1 MGPIKSNRILLL
13 LIVASML
20 LLAAFQAFW
29 LRKEYNEQKSIL
41 QKETDILFKNTVQA
55 LEDSVLQKKISIPI
69 QNYMNETLE
78 KNKLEFRKKQIPSPT
93 PLSIK
98 SLPKKSLLPTDT
110 GFFKPKVQKNM
121 VTFQG
126 NETFVFRETAR
137 YMQASK
143 KNSSISS
150 KGAFAEILRTVRP
163 DDIQSVKTNAV
174 GNMNITT
181 VTVADTSLEG
191 KKEILI
197 VNSFPPPDSLRQLFG
212 KVARVVRLR
221 HSKNDTTKPTFT
233 TKEGFKIAITINN
246 TKEKTPQH
254 FTQNKQTSQ
263 NQLFINL
270 SEKDSLQIKD
280 IAQVYGQKLQKVSIN
295 LPFEVQRKP
304 TKDTAYLTAFIS
316 KNLTT
321 ASVATSMP
329 IGSSYEAVF
338 PSYQAYLFKK
348 IIPQGFFSFFLLAIT
363 GLAFGAIF
371 QNLQRQRRLTQ
382 LKNDFISNV
391 THELKTPIATVSVA
405 IEALQNFG
413 VAQNPAQTKEY
424 LDISKSELNRLS
436 LLVDKILKMATF
448 EQQGLDLNLEPVN
461 VSELVQQVVGSMKI
475 QLEKYRAELHFTP
488 HPLVEESE
496 KSPLGRGVH
505 RTGWVNA
512 DKTHLT
518 NVIYN
523 LLDNALKYSES
534 IPKIYIEVQENEAE
548 ISLTVSDKGIGIPKE
563 YQAKIFDKFFR
574 VPTGNTHNVKGYG
587 LGLSYVNSVIQQHG
601 GQVKVT
607 SALGEG
613 STFKVTLLKNL

>member
-1 MGPIKSNRILLL
+1 
-13 LIVASML
+13 
-20 LLAAFQAFW
+20 
-29 LRKEYNEQKSIL
+29 
-41 QKETDILFKNTVQA
+41 
-55 LEDSVLQKKISIPI
+55 
-69 QNYMNETLE
+69 
-78 KNKLEFRKKQIPSPT
+78 
-93 PLSIK
+93 
-98 SLPKKSLLPTDT
+98 
-110 GFFKPKVQKNM
+110 
-121 VTFQG
+121 
-126 NETFVFRETAR
+126 
-137 YMQASK
+137 
-143 KNSSISS
+143 
-150 KGAFAEILRTVRP
+150 
-163 DDIQSVKTNAV
+163 
-174 GNMNITT
+174 
-181 VTVADTSLEG
+181 
-191 KKEILI
+191 
-197 VNSFPPPDSLRQLFG
+197 
-212 KVARVVRLR
+212 
-221 HSKNDTTKPTFT
+221 
-233 TKEGFKIAITINN
+233 
-246 TKEKTPQH
+246 
-254 FTQNKQTSQ
+254 
-263 NQLFINL
+263 
-270 SEKDSLQIKD
+270 
-280 IAQVYGQKLQKVSIN
+280 
-295 LPFEVQRKP
+295 
-304 TKDTAYLTAFIS
+304 
-316 KNLTT
+316 
-321 ASVATSMP
+321 MP